1 MNLNI
6 EDKDSHTKYHVTLL
20 LRGFLILFLLAVF
33 GSDAIGQQRQ
43 NPRGA
48 GIATLPLQQLNLT
61 QAQRN
66 QIQEIRQQ
74 HGDSL
79 RNAGQRIRQTK
90 QVLEDAV
97 RSEWFDESR
106 IRSLSADLGDLQSE
120 VAVLRGAIHAQTW
133 MLLTS
138 EQQAR
143 AGEIRTEMKAR
154 QQDRR
159 EAGRWLRERQESR
172 RRPR

>member
-1 MNLNI
+1 MNLDIDVEAPNRR
-6 EDKDSHTKYHVTLL
+6 YHATLL
-20 LRGFLILFLLAVF
+20 LRGVLILFLLAVF
-33 GSDAIGQQRQ
+33 GSDAIGQERRF
-43 NPRGA
+43 PRGA
-48 GIATLPLQQLNLT
+48 GVATLPLQQLKLT
-61 QAQRN
+61 QAQRS
-66 QIQEIRQQ
+66 QIHEIWQQ

-79 RNAGQRIRQTK
+79 RNAGQRIRRTK
-90 QVLEDAV
+90 QALEDVV
-97 RSEWFDESR
+97 RSEWFDEGR
-106 IRSLSADLGDLQSE
+106 IRSLSTDLGSLQSE

-133 MLLTS
+133 TLLTS

-143 AGEIRTEMKAR
+143 ASEIRTEMKAR

>member
-1 MNLNI
+1 M
-6 EDKDSHTKYHVTLL
+6 
-20 LRGFLILFLLAVF
+20 
-33 GSDAIGQQRQ
+33 
-43 NPRGA
+43 
-48 GIATLPLQQLNLT
+48 LPLQQLNLT

-120 VAVLRGAIHAQTW
+120 VAVLRGAIPAQTW
-133 MLLTS
+133 MLLT
-138 EQQAR
+138 
-143 AGEIRTEMKAR
+143 
-154 QQDRR
+154 
-159 EAGRWLRERQESR
+159 
-172 RRPR
+172 

>member
-1 MNLNI
+1 MNLDI
-6 EDKDSHTKYHVTLL
+6 DAKDQNRNYHVILL
-20 LRGFLILFLLAVF
+20 LRCFFVLILLVVF
-33 GSDAIGQQRQ
+33 GSNVTGQERRG
-43 NPRGA
+43 PRGA
-48 GIATLPLQQLNLT
+48 SISTLPLQQLKLT
-61 QAQRN
+61 QAQRS
-66 QIQEIRQQ
+66 QIREIRQQ

-79 RNAGQRIRQTK
+79 RNAGQQIRRTK
-90 QVLEDAV
+90 QALEDAV
-97 RSEWFDESR
+97 RSEWFDEGR
-106 IRSLSADLGDLQSE
+106 IRSLSTDLGSLQSE

-133 MLLTS
+133 TLLTS